1 VPGGDAKEYTMT
13 SMELSDRAKSVV
25 EDYDAIR
32 DVVQMCL
39 DGEATG
45 DVEKLRT
52 AFHEDA
58 RMFGSLGGERYDV
71 PVSELMEMAAKAPAD
86 TGQYRSRILSVQQTG
101 DAAVATV
108 SEEGYWGTVSF
119 IDYLSLARFNDR
131 WKIVGKLFAHT
142 GGEPPDLG

>member
-1 VPGGDAKEYTMT
+1 MT
-13 SMELSDRAKSVV
+13 SAIDLSARSRSVV

-58 RMFGSLGGERYDV
+58 RLFGSIAGERYDV
-71 PVSELMEMAAKAPAD
+71 PVSELMELSAKAPAD
-86 TGQYRSRILSVQQTG
+86 TGKYRARILSVHQTD
-101 DAAVATV
+101 DAALATV
-108 SEEGYWGTVSF
+108 AEEGYWGTVSF
-119 IDYLSLARFNDR
+119 IDYLSMARIDGR
-131 WKIVGKLFAHT
+131 WKIVNKTFAHT